1 MSLIWAV
8 AATILGVACFV
19 FGLTGFGIGLVALSL
34 LPFVMPPAT
43 AVPLVAVYSAVFSL
57 VVALQL
63 RREVRWPDVRS
74 LLLGAVVGA
83 PLGVWILATLPAG
96 ALRRLIGAVL
106 LVIVTIE
113 WRGLYPQ
120 HKPGKGWALCAGW
133 WSGLLGGAV
142 GTPGPP
148 VILYAAAQRWSPR
161 TFKATLQTF
170 FLVNQLVTLGLYRWQ
185 GLLTR
190 EVMWLA
196 ITFAVPA
203 ILGTAAGI
211 YLFDR
216 TNYTQFRRLVFAFLS
231 VSGLVLIIRG

>member
-1 MSLIWAV
+1 MSLMWV
-8 AATILGVACFV
+8 AGATILGVACFV

-63 RREVRWPDVRS
+63 RRAVLWPYVRAF
-74 LLLGAVVGA
+74 LLGAVAGV
-83 PLGVWILATLPAG
+83 PLGAWVLVTLPAG

-106 LVIVTIE
+106 LLIVTIE
-113 WRGLYPQ
+113 WCGLYPQ
-120 HKPGKGWALCAGW
+120 HKPGRQWALCAGW
-133 WSGLLGGAV
+133 LSGLLGGAV
-142 GTPGPP
+142 STPGPP
-148 VILYAAAQRWSPR
+148 VILYAATQRWSPR

-170 FLVNQLVTLGLYRWQ
+170 FLANQLVTLAFYRWG

-190 EVMWLA
+190 EVIGLA
-196 ITFAVPA
+196 VVFALPA

-216 TNYTQFRRLVFAFLS
+216 VDHTQFRRLVFAFLS
-231 VSGLVLIIRG
+231 VSGLVLVIRG

>member
-1 MSLIWAV
+1 MSLIWV
-8 AATILGVACFV
+8 AAATVLGVACFV
-19 FGLTGFGIGLVALSL
+19 FGLAGFGIGLVALSL

-43 AVPLVAVYSAVFSL
+43 VVPLVAVYSAVVSL
-57 VVALQL
+57 VGALQL
-63 RREVRWPDVRS
+63 RREVLWPHIRF

-83 PLGVWILATLPAG
+83 PLGTWVLATLPAG
-96 ALRRLIGAVL
+96 MLRRLIGGVL
-106 LVIVTIE
+106 LVIVIIE
-113 WRGLYPQ
+113 WYGLYPQ

-148 VILYAAAQRWSPR
+148 VILYAAMQHWSPR
-161 TFKATLQTF
+161 AFKATLQTF
-170 FLVNQLVTLGLYRWQ
+170 FLANQLVTLGLYRWQ

-196 ITFAVPA
+196 VTFAVPA
-203 ILGTAAGI
+203 ILGMAAGI

-216 TNYTQFRRLVFAFLS
+216 INHTQFRRVVFAFLA
-231 VSGLVLIIRG
+231 VSGLALIIRG

>member
-1 MSLIWAV
+1 MWLAG
-8 AATILGVACFV
+8 ATIVGVACFV

-43 AVPLVAVYSAVFSL
+43 AVPLVAIYSAVFSL

-63 RREVRWPDVRS
+63 RRVVLWPYVSRFV
-74 LLLGAVVGA
+74 LGAVAGV
-83 PLGVWILATLPAG
+83 PLGAWVLVTLPAG

-106 LVIVTIE
+106 LVIVIIE
-113 WRGLYPQ
+113 WCGLYPQ

-133 WSGLLGGAV
+133 WAGLLGGALS
-142 GTPGPP
+142 TPGPP
-148 VILYAAAQRWSPR
+148 VILYAATQRWSPR
-161 TFKATLQTF
+161 AFKATLQTF
-170 FLVNQLVTLGLYRWQ
+170 FLTNQLVTLVFYRWN

-190 EVMWLA
+190 DVMKLA
-196 ITFAVPA
+196 VVFAIPA

-216 TNYTQFRRLVFAFLS
+216 VNHTQFRRLVFAFLS
-231 VSGLVLIIRG
+231 VSGLALLIRG